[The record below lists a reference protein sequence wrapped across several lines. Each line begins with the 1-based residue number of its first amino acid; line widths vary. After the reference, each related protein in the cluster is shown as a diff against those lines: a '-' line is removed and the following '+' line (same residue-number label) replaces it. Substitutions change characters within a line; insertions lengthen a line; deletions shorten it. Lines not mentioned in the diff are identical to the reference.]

1 MLQLS
6 IVHRL
11 PQRFRWASE
20 LHSAIVAEEG
30 VANEQDLIALR
41 LISHDGHLGWEI
53 MHQLQDALASIQV
66 ECKVA
71 ECEGSP
77 CLFILRSDES
87 ATNCCLKNQGVAIAE
102 TFNGH

>member
-1 MLQLS
+1 
-6 IVHRL
+6 
-11 PQRFRWASE
+11 
-20 LHSAIVAEEG
+20 
-30 VANEQDLIALR
+30 
-41 LISHDGHLGWEI
+41 

-66 ECKVA
+66 ECRVA

-87 ATNCCLKNQGVAIAE
+87 ATSCCLKNQGVAIAE